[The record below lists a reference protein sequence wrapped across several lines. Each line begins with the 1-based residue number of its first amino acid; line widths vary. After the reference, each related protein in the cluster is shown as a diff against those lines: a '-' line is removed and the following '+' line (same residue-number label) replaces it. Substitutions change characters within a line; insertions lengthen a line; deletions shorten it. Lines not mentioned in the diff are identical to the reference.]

1 MKQHQTNGSS
11 NVNSVMRWKV
21 LTLLGAL
28 GLSACGGA
36 ASGGAA
42 GGKSTLP
49 AQDRSGKTSAGGAE
63 ISKQAAQGYKQALDE
78 FLKHDQAYD
87 WAPATCKASAD
98 AFVGVSKKQE
108 SDAGK
113 PLPEALY
120 NAGLAYMRCGM
131 EEDAFNQFQAASKA
145 GQGFHRARSQMAL
158 FEYKKTGNVNAA
170 ISSLEQII
178 RDAKFQNVEALVS
191 VAALQMERGNDVKDE
206 DGAND
211 FERAKKNI
219 QRALAIDDSFMPA
232 MNQLAI
238 YYMEQAKR
246 NAEGGEDQPQR
257 RGRRGGLAVASA
269 THARANRQ
277 QLELAWLVT
286 NQGAR
291 IDPKYAPLYNTA
303 GLIQVE
309 LHDYNGA
316 VKSFGRARALDPN
329 FFEAHMNYAAVSLSF
344 RGFAEADKAYRD
356 ALRLEPKDYE
366 AHLGLALALRGEIN
380 DSNYDATLAE
390 AQKHL
395 AECKQL
401 DPNRVEAYYNEAILT
416 QEYQA
421 KGGDSAKTIPALKQ
435 AVVKYREFIAK
446 AKGKG
451 GYAEAVKRSG
461 ERAKDI
467 EDTIKF
473 IEEGEQLK
481 KEQDEIDRKAAEAQQ
496 KQGGQP
502 ADGSAPAGDSSAPQ
516 Q

>member
-1 MKQHQTNGSS
+1 
-11 NVNSVMRWKV
+11 MRWTV
-21 LTLLGAL
+21 MAFLGAAAV
-28 GLSACGGA
+28 GASGCGGA
-36 ASGGAA
+36 ASSAA
-42 GGKSTLP
+42 GKSTLP
-49 AQDRSGKTSAGGAE
+49 AQQRSGKTSASGAE

-87 WAPATCKASAD
+87 WAPATCKASAE
-98 AFVGVSKKQE
+98 AFIGVSKRQE
-108 SDAGK
+108 DDAGK

-120 NAGLAYMRCGM
+120 NAGLAYMRCGL
-131 EEDAFNQFQAASKA
+131 EAEAAAQFQAATKA

-158 FEYKKTGNVNAA
+158 FEYKKTGNINAA

-191 VAALQMERGNDVKDE
+191 VAALQMERGNEQEDA

-211 FERAKKNI
+211 LERAKKNI

-246 NAEGGEDQPQR
+246 KVGGEGQGQGR
-257 RGRRGGLAVASA
+257 RRGGLAVASA
-269 THARANRQ
+269 TRAQANRQ
-277 QLELAWLVT
+277 QLELAWLVAS
-286 NQGAR
+286 QGAK

-316 VKSFGRARALDPN
+316 VKSFGRARQLDPN

-366 AHLGLALALRGEIN
+366 AHLGLALALRGQID
-380 DSNYDATLAE
+380 DSNYDTFLAE

-395 AECKQL
+395 AECKQI

-416 QEYQA
+416 QEYEA
-421 KGGDSAKTIPALKQ
+421 KGGETAKTIPALKQ
-435 AVVKYREFIAK
+435 AVVKYREFISK
-446 AKGKG
+446 ARGKP
-451 GYAEAVKRSG
+451 GYGEAVKRSG

-473 IEEGEQLK
+473 IEEGEK
-481 KEQDEIDRKAAEAQQ
+481 IRKEQEELDRQAAEAAQ
-496 KQGGQP
+496 KQGGQG
-502 ADGSAPAGDSSAPQ
+502 AGAPAGDASAAQ

>member
-1 MKQHQTNGSS
+1 MMRQANGSGEVVVQVRS
-11 NVNSVMRWKV
+11 KLVMRWKAV
-21 LTLLGAL
+21 TFLGAVVC
-28 GLSACGGA
+28 LSGCGGA
-36 ASGGAA
+36 AAGGAS

-49 AQDRSGKTSAGGAE
+49 PQQSSGKTSAGGGE

-87 WAPATCKASAD
+87 WAPATCKASAES
-98 AFVGVSKKQE
+98 FVSVSKKQQD
-108 SDAGK
+108 DAGK

-120 NAGLAYMRCGM
+120 NAGLAYMRCGL
-131 EEDAFNQFQAASKA
+131 EEDAFTQFQAASKA

-158 FEYKKTGNVNAA
+158 FEYKKSGNINAA
-170 ISSLEQII
+170 ISNLEQII

-191 VAALQMERGNDVKDE
+191 VAALQMERGNEQE
-206 DGAND
+206 DADGPND

-246 NAEGGEDQPQR
+246 KAEGGGDAAPQPR
-257 RGRRGGLAVASA
+257 RRGGLAVASA

-277 QLELAWLVT
+277 QLELAWLVA
-286 NQGAR
+286 NQGAK

-316 VKSFGRARALDPN
+316 VKSFGRARSLDPN

-356 ALRLEPKDYE
+356 ALRLQPKDYE

-380 DSNYDATLAE
+380 DANYDTFLAE

-395 AECKQL
+395 AECKQI
-401 DPNRVEAYYNEAILT
+401 DGNRVEAYYNEAILT
-416 QEYQA
+416 QEYEA

-435 AVVKYREFIAK
+435 AVVKYREFISK
-446 AKGKG
+446 AKGKA

-473 IEEGEQLK
+473 IDEGEKLR
-481 KEQDEIDRKAAEAQQ
+481 KEQDEIDLV
-496 KQGGQP
+496 
-502 ADGSAPAGDSSAPQ
+502 SCV
-516 Q
+516 